1 MTLTIHTNHQGT
13 QTIIHFSLGACD
25 SYLHVVCND
34 RVKQPD
40 VYSVNAAKASELI
53 EQNGLTIVQLEHSP
67 PTTTTQ
73 EHKKGKKAEEEPT
86 VERPEQK
93 PDKEPEPKA

>member
-34 RVKQPD
+34 KVKQPD
-40 VYSVNAAKASELI
+40 VYSVNAAKASEVI
-53 EQNGLTIVQLEHSP
+53 EQHGLTIVQLEHSP
-67 PTTTTQ
+67 PTEQ
-73 EHKKGKKAEEEPT
+73 HKKSKKAEEEHK
-86 VERPEQK
+86 EDK
-93 PDKEPEPKA
+93 PPYDGPKPEPEPKA